1 MSRRSPTGGTRT
13 TTARN
18 KKSERES
25 GSGSGAGAGSGSQ
38 SRGKSGASK
47 VRTHVS
53 RSSACGVT
61 RSLAVQQAALEELPL
76 LLPKAAKSSGT
87 LLLQIAH
94 EKFNLQGDMGAV
106 GRLASTDKGLILDLK
121 GVI

>member
-1 MSRRSPTGGTRT
+1 MRDEC
-13 TTARN
+13 AKN
-18 KKSERES
+18 AENFAFAVK
-25 GSGSGAGAGSGSQ
+25 
-38 SRGKSGASK
+38 
-47 VRTHVS
+47 H
-53 RSSACGVT
+53 
-61 RSLAVQQAALEELPL
+61 VQQAALEELPL

>member
-1 MSRRSPTGGTRT
+1 MSRDLDQAPAQGPGLNPGG
-13 TTARN
+13 N
-18 KKSERES
+18 
-25 GSGSGAGAGSGSQ
+25 
-38 SRGKSGASK
+38 RGRPRCAHMYRLLRLRP
-47 VRTHVS
+47 VPP
-53 RSSACGVT
+53 
-61 RSLAVQQAALEELPL
+61 SLVVQQTALEELPL